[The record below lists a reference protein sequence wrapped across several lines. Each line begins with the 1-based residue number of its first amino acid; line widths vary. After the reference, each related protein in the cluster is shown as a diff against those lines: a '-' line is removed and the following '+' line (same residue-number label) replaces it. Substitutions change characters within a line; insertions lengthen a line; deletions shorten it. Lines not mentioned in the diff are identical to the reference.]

1 MFTNHPN
8 VFLFFFPSAERS
20 LCTETT
26 SGKSKMAAKRKGGL
40 KLNAICAKLSR
51 QVVFDSSSQ
60 NAEGDQSV
68 ADNSERGSSH
78 YDDSETNFPESL
90 TQSLEEDQRRREA
103 IEKWVNGEYGDEPAA
118 PDDEQESE
126 LKASTDEDVPP
137 EGVYMVQ
144 PKGCSDDEEEARS
157 RTVSQDGSFHDNKDA
172 DAKTPKDD
180 AYIRPSE
187 GQSRQASFSS
197 PGTLSWS
204 PGIRWPPLTHTHTHN
219 CHLLSPYKVTPGA
232 TSGLQGF

>member
-1 MFTNHPN
+1 
-8 VFLFFFPSAERS
+8 
-20 LCTETT
+20 
-26 SGKSKMAAKRKGGL
+26 MAAKRKGGL

-144 PKGCSDDEEEARS
+144 PKGCSDDEEEAGS
-157 RTVSQDGSFHDNKDA
+157 VTVSQDGSFQDNKDA
-172 DAKTPKDD
+172 DDKTSKDD
-180 AYIRPSE
+180 AYVPPSE
-187 GQSRQASFSS
+187 SRQASFSS

-204 PGIRWPPLTHTHTHN
+204 PGTHSSPPR
-219 CHLLSPYKVTPGA
+219 LSRSSTSQCGA
-232 TSGLQGF
+232 TCHHTSDPWRQEGTQKVIGFNPHDR

>member
-1 MFTNHPN
+1 
-8 VFLFFFPSAERS
+8 
-20 LCTETT
+20 
-26 SGKSKMAAKRKGGL
+26 MAAKRKGGL

-144 PKGCSDDEEEARS
+144 PKGCSDDEEEAGS
-157 RTVSQDGSFHDNKDA
+157 VTVSQDGSFQDNKDA
-172 DAKTPKDD
+172 DDKTSKDD
-180 AYIRPSE
+180 AYVPSSE
-187 GQSRQASFSS
+187 SQSRQASFSS

-204 PGIRWPPLTHTHTHN
+204 PGIHNSPPD
-219 CHLLSPYKVTPGA
+219 LSFSS
-232 TSGLQGF
+232 TSFHPT

>member
-1 MFTNHPN
+1 
-8 VFLFFFPSAERS
+8 
-20 LCTETT
+20 
-26 SGKSKMAAKRKGGL
+26 MAAKRKGGL

-103 IEKWVNGEYGDEPAA
+103 IEKWVNGEYGDEPPA

-144 PKGCSDDEEEARS
+144 PKGCSDDEEEAGS
-157 RTVSQDGSFHDNKDA
+157 VTMSQDGSFHDNKDT
-172 DAKTPKDD
+172 DDKTSKDD
-180 AYIRPSE
+180 GYMPPSDT
-187 GQSRQASFSS
+187 QSRQAPFSS
-197 PGTLSWS
+197 PGTFSWCAALQLSTRS
-204 PGIRWPPLTHTHTHN
+204 LIFSTS
-219 CHLLSPYKVTPGA
+219 CHFLLSPHKVTHG
-232 TSGLQGF
+232 GRN

>member
-1 MFTNHPN
+1 
-8 VFLFFFPSAERS
+8 
-20 LCTETT
+20 
-26 SGKSKMAAKRKGGL
+26 MAAKRKGGL

-103 IEKWVNGEYGDEPAA
+103 IEKWVNGEYGDEPLA
-118 PDDEQESE
+118 PDDEQEGE

-144 PKGCSDDEEEARS
+144 PKGCSDDEEEEAGS
-157 RTVSQDGSFHDNKDA
+157 VTVSQDGSFHDNKDTDDKTSKEDGYMPQS
-172 DAKTPKDD
+172 DA
-180 AYIRPSE
+180 
-187 GQSRQASFSS
+187 QSRQAPFSS
-197 PGTLSWS
+197 PGMFSWS
-204 PGIRWPPLTHTHTHN
+204 SPTIQQISGFLLLSVPRVKV
-219 CHLLSPYKVTPGA
+219 CFHLLPPHLVTHG
-232 TSGLQGF
+232 GRN

>member
-1 MFTNHPN
+1 
-8 VFLFFFPSAERS
+8 
-20 LCTETT
+20 
-26 SGKSKMAAKRKGGL
+26 MAAKRKGGL

-144 PKGCSDDEEEARS
+144 PKGCSDDEEEEAGS
-157 RTVSQDGSFHDNKDA
+157 VTVSQDGSFHDNKDT
-172 DAKTPKDD
+172 DDKTSKDD
-180 AYIRPSE
+180 GYMPPSDT
-187 GQSRQASFSS
+187 QSRQAPFSS
-197 PGTLSWS
+197 PGTFSWS
-204 PGIRWPPLTHTHTHN
+204 AVSPTIHQLSDFLPLPVTPIKARF
-219 CHLLSPYKVTPGA
+219 HLLSPHKVTHRGRN
-232 TSGLQGF
+232 

>member
-1 MFTNHPN
+1 
-8 VFLFFFPSAERS
+8 
-20 LCTETT
+20 
-26 SGKSKMAAKRKGGL
+26 MAAKRKGGL

-126 LKASTDEDVPP
+126 LKGSTDEDVPP

-144 PKGCSDDEEEARS
+144 PKGCSDDEEEAGS
-157 RTVSQDGSFHDNKDA
+157 VTVSQDGSFQDNKDA
-172 DAKTPKDD
+172 DDKTSKDD
-180 AYIRPSE
+180 AYVPPSQS
-187 GQSRQASFSS
+187 QSRRPSFSS

-204 PGIRWPPLTHTHTHN
+204 PGIHKQSTKSLIFFHF
-219 CHLLSPYKVTPGA
+219 LSPQSQCGA
-232 TSGLQGF
+232 TCFLHTR